1 MVNCTNEISDILV
14 MYNLTEEEKK
24 ELLDIINPIIIHE
37 EFIKRLN
44 SKMYPHHG
52 NISLGNHI
60 VSDAIET
67 YIISKK
73 KNRKKEKVDVELAVV
88 IAMFHDLYEL
98 PWQNNKINK
107 RFLNKHGFTHPIE
120 AVINASIWY
129 PEYFKDLTKAKIIID
144 GIIHHMYPFPVRAI
158 NVNFNESEINNL
170 DKIDFI
176 NDEIKNL
183 IIESSISLKK
193 LPISFRRSI
202 YKEGRVMSRAD
213 KLISFKKELKSV
225 RALKACITGK
235 NKKLYE
241 KNDK

>member
-1 MVNCTNEISDILV
+1 MENCMTEINKLFI
-14 MYNLTEEEKK
+14 MYNLKLNEKEEF
-24 ELLDIINPIIIHE
+24 LGIINPIIVHE
-37 EFIKRLN
+37 EFIKRLD
-44 SKMYPHHG
+44 SKKYPHHG
-52 NISLGNHI
+52 KISLGSHI

-73 KNRKKEKVDVELAVV
+73 KNKKKKKVDIELAVI

-107 RFLNKHGFTHPIE
+107 RFLNKHGFAHPIE
-120 AVINASIWY
+120 AVINAYMWY
-129 PEYFKDLTKAKIIID
+129 PEYFKDLTKARVIID

-158 NVNFNESEINNL
+158 NINFDNTEINNL
-170 DKIDFI
+170 EKIDFI
-176 NDEIKNL
+176 DDEIKNL
-183 IIESSISLKK
+183 IIESSVSFKK

-213 KLISFKKELKSV
+213 KIVSIRKELKSIKS
-225 RALKACITGK
+225 LKACITGK
-235 NKKLYE
+235 NKELI